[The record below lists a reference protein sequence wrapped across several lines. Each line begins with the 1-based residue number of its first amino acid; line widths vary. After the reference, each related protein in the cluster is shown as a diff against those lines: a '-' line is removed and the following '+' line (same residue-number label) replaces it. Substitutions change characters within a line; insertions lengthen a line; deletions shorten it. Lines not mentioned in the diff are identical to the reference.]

1 MSTSSRD
8 PVRADLGATRCRFGF
23 GLSMGSLNV
32 ERQDTKHQLKRDRD
46 FVSQCYDSA
55 QGRVTLHIKLSSR
68 IGSLPLLLQPSDP
81 YLKKHLD
88 TSRPPY
94 DR

>member
-1 MSTSSRD
+1 MQPRS
-8 PVRADLGATRCRFGF
+8 GASRFGPPS
-23 GLSMGSLNV
+23 GAQDLAGSLNV
-32 ERQDTKHQLKRDRD
+32 ERYNTKRQLRRDRE

-68 IGSLPLLLQPSDP
+68 IGSLPPLLQPSDP

-88 TSRPPY
+88 TFLPLY